1 MTSPASAGGLQ
12 RWFAGPAMLTALLS
26 VAALAMLFQFSLREH
41 QAGTMAVGGFTWDN
55 LRNLGQWLYLRV
67 FLDSLFIAACT
78 ALATLVLAYP
88 MALALVR
95 TRSAWLKP
103 TLLIVTVMPMFTGD
117 IVRTY
122 AWLVVLGRQGFVNG
136 ALGGLGIIDAPLQ
149 LLFTTGAVI
158 VALVQYSLPVM
169 VIILA
174 AAIAHINRDYERA
187 AVSLGAGTFDV
198 FRCVTLPLSLPGILA
213 GSVTI
218 FAWTLSAFATPQ
230 LIGGGKVTMVSNL
243 VYHLGL
249 ASFNFPFAAALS
261 LVSLLAILAIL
272 AGLGVLLRRFEQR
285 NVV

>member
-1 MTSPASAGGLQ
+1 
-12 RWFAGPAMLTALLS
+12 MLTALLS

-55 LRNLGQWLYLRV
+55 LRSLGQWLYLRV

-78 ALATLVLAYP
+78 ALATLLLAYP

-103 TLLIVTVMPMFTGD
+103 TLLILTVMPMFTGD

-136 ALGGLGIIDAPLQ
+136 ALGGLGLIDAPLQ

-158 VALVQYSLPVM
+158 VVLVQYSLPVM

-187 AVSLGAGTFDV
+187 AASLGAGTFDV
-198 FRCVTLPLSLPGILA
+198 FRRVTLPLSLPGILA

-285 NVV
+285 SVV